1 MPHLQSWHWT
11 EAGRSLSKVSLAY
24 RARTWTARPT
34 QRMKKKGKVPKQSL
48 ILECILSTAAFMQT
62 EIHRKPILELK
73 VSHLKEDLMFSH
85 RNLHIR
91 TNLMTSASAMKM

>member
-11 EAGRSLSKVSLAY
+11 EAGRSLSKVSLVY

-62 EIHRKPILELK
+62 EIHRKSISLAQ
-73 VSHLKEDLMFSH
+73 SFSFK
-85 RNLHIR
+85 RGLDVFTQKLTYPN
-91 TNLMTSASAMKM
+91 